1 LAERNLSS
9 SSFEAQVG
17 RELRRF
23 NFAIHKEKEMV
34 DFRRLTTAI
43 ALLAVFAAL
52 ASAQGALTCSTNV
65 AVTPTLRAEGYTEQ
79 TGDITLQCTGGV
91 APATNSVVPTINI
104 TLFFNTAVTSRL
116 LPTSASSAISEALL
130 LIDEPGSGL
139 PTTSNLQALCGTPT
153 LGAGP
158 GGCTQY
164 VGTGTSVGVGPIGNP
179 GAVYANCVTFSGATC
194 TGTSTTQQ
202 VPNVFQGLVSGNT
215 ITFFGIPF
223 LAPGTVGNTRTIRIT
238 NARVNASQLGGGSA
252 AGATPVVASIS
263 ISGATSISISNAT
276 PTVGFV
282 QGGLAASAS
291 TATALN
297 QCTAVTRTAV
307 NVLTFS
313 ENFPTAFKTR
323 IAAQTNSLYAGQAIP
338 GNGVPSQNIP
348 GSIYNSESNFVFP
361 VSGTQTAGLADFGT
375 RLRAVF
381 NNVPAGVRV
390 FVSTANVTNAAIPI
404 TPPAVIGG
412 NVQTQVYAQ
421 LVTSET
427 ASDGNAGG
435 ASAFFPAV
443 TATDNSGVGNVP
455 IAEIQVVN
463 GSATAVWEVVN
474 TNPNADETVKFAVYT
489 TYVPNVGQN
498 SPPPGTATVNLSF
511 APAPPTFSA
520 SSGAAASSTLT
531 VPRFVADSTAARN
544 IFIVN
549 ICRTILLYPF
559 VTNIQGFDT
568 GLAVANTS
576 TDPFGT
582 PPQAGSCALNWYQ
595 GTNNPAVGNSGTI
608 ASGTVYTTLASTAV
622 PGFNGYMIAVC
633 NFQFAHGFAFISDVG
648 ARNLAMGYLALVI
661 PDPGTGSR
669 TATPMGCAGLTGI
682 SGQTCNATGEQD
694 AH

>member
-1 LAERNLSS
+1 
-9 SSFEAQVG
+9 
-17 RELRRF
+17 
-23 NFAIHKEKEMV
+23 MV

-52 ASAQGALTCSTNV
+52 ASAQGSALTCSTNV

-91 APATNSVVPTINI
+91 APALNSVIPTINI

-116 LPTSASSAISEALL
+116 LPISASSAVSEALL

-139 PTTSNLQALCGTPT
+139 ATTSNLQALCSTPT

-158 GGCTQY
+158 GGCTEY
-164 VGTGTSVGVGPIGNP
+164 VGTGNTVGTGLP
-179 GAVYANCVTFSGATC
+179 GAVYANCVTFTGALC
-194 TGTSTTQQ
+194 TGTSTTPQ

-223 LAPGTVGNTRTIRIT
+223 LAPVTVGNTRTIRIT

-291 TATALN
+291 TATSLN

-323 IAAQTNSLYAGQAIP
+323 IAAQTNTLYAGQAIP
-338 GNGVPSQNIP
+338 GSGVPSQNVP

-361 VSGTQTAGLADFGT
+361 VGATQTAGLADFGT

-427 ASDGNAGG
+427 APDGNAGG

-463 GSATAVWEVVN
+463 GSATAVWELVN
-474 TNPNADETVKFAVYT
+474 TNPNANESVKFAVYT

-511 APAPPTFSA
+511 APAPPVFSA
-520 SSGAAASSTLT
+520 SAGAAASSTLS
-531 VPRFVADSTAARN
+531 VPRFVADSSAARS

-582 PPQAGSCALNWYQ
+582 PPQAGSCSLNWYQ
-595 GTNNPAVGNSGTI
+595 GTNNPAVMNSGTI
-608 ASGTVYTTLASTAV
+608 QSGTVYTTLASTVV

-648 ARNLAMGYLALVI
+648 ARNLAMGYLAVVI
-661 PDPGTGSR
+661 ADPGSGSR
-669 TATPMGCAGLTGI
+669 VANPFGGSIT
-682 SGQTCNATGEQD
+682 SSGEQG